1 MLIWYINKSKY
12 NQNRIKMVRYIRN
25 INNKDMY
32 SNIEGSVTVN
42 TYNSHGIRIYGTNT
56 LENIDSNINDI
67 TATTETTE
75 TNATVNA
82 AIINENGTPEV
93 ENVTNVANISNDE
106 LYDIFGSD
114 TSDDE
119 NNIEEHVDI
128 IMEIS
133 CELNDDTNNVSDEEY
148 EEESEDDYEED
159 YEEESEEESD
169 GIQDDINEANNI
181 SHNRIEQLNDYK
193 NTAYKHQFIGLPQL
207 AYKMSVCAMNMPI
220 DIAEGLYL
228 DAIDI
233 DPYNPY
239 VVNLA
244 IIYETKK
251 NNNELAKKY
260 YMMGVEQGC
269 ALSMYNIAD
278 LYSTENNIELMVK
291 YYEMANDY
299 GDLEAYKR
307 LIIHYY
313 NTGDMCKFAKYYYS
327 YLKDDV
333 GSYSELV
340 DPEYIEFTSN
350 VNTLTIL
357 HKITK
362 YTTENIKQIHSSNGE
377 ENAKH
382 LENLID
388 YLSKTDEYNTY
399 TNKIALFTKLNHIV
413 ECGICYDDD
422 KININIHCG
431 HTMCSD
437 CYTRLYNKDCPFCR
451 MTPP

>member
-1 MLIWYINKSKY
+1 
-12 NQNRIKMVRYIRN
+12 
-25 INNKDMY
+25 MY

-75 TNATVNA
+75 TTETNATVNA
-82 AIINENGTPEV
+82 ALINENGTPEV

-128 IMEIS
+128 ITDIS
-133 CELNDDTNNVSDEEY
+133 CELNDDTNNVSEEEY
-148 EEESEDDYEED
+148 EEESEEE

-169 GIQDDINEANNI
+169 GIQYDINEANNI
-181 SHNRIEQLNDYK
+181 SRNRIEQLNDYK

-207 AYKMSVCAMNMPI
+207 AYKMSVCAMNMSI

-260 YMMGVEQGC
+260 YLIGIEQGC
-269 ALSMYNIAD
+269 VLSMYNIAD
-278 LYSTENNIELMVK
+278 LYSTENNIELMLK
-291 YYEMANDY
+291 YNEMAAER
-299 GDLEAYKR
+299 GDLESAKR

-313 NTGDMCKFAKYYYS
+313 NVGDMCNFAKYYY
-327 YLKDDV
+327 YFRNTITNE
-333 GSYSELV
+333 SEQV
-340 DPEYIEFTSN
+340 DLEYIQFTSDIN
-350 VNTLTIL
+350 DLIIL
-357 HKITK
+357 DKITK
-362 YTTENIKQIHSSNGE
+362 FAIKKYQPSDNNNTIGYIPDV
-377 ENAKH
+377 
-382 LENLID
+382 NLNDLRD
-388 YLSKTDEYNTY
+388 YLYKTDDYSTY
-399 TNKIALFTKLNHIV
+399 TNNVVLFTKLNHIV

-422 KININIHCG
+422 KVNINIHCG
-431 HTMCSD
+431 HTMCTD
-437 CYTRLYNKDCPFCR
+437 CYIRLYDKNCPFCR